1 MINVPNLAQSP
12 LLNKNLNNKPQ
23 PPVQKQNAQAPKT
36 THTSWLYINDVH
48 GKMTNM
54 ERIYNITQA
63 FDKNILSVTYQTID
77 ENARLIGYETDLD
90 TMKRHLLST
99 LNEGENILIGY
110 TQTDNNNIII
120 NGHEITIVGYKQ
132 GSDGKVTFICNDTD
146 DGVSKPI
153 EYSEDYLLPKIHH
166 AALPKHVVEQDMNIV
181 PSWKEGLDMYKQAKS
196 AA

>member
-1 MINVPNLAQSP
+1 
-12 LLNKNLNNKPQ
+12 
-23 PPVQKQNAQAPKT
+23 
-36 THTSWLYINDVH
+36 
-48 GKMTNM
+48 M

-196 AA
+196 AT